1 MHVDQ
6 MRDELLVG
14 SKSRMGA
21 EMAVGREQSPRL
33 GGTFEITSNIRK
45 RSSTIHKPEQML
57 RQPESLAV
65 SRLHP
70 NLVRPQLRN
79 NLLTIMIL

>member
-21 EMAVGREQSPRL
+21 EMAVEGNGLHARE
-33 GGTFEITSNIRK
+33 EY
-45 RSSTIHKPEQML
+45 
-57 RQPESLAV
+57 
-65 SRLHP
+65 
-70 NLVRPQLRN
+70 
-79 NLLTIMIL
+79 LLSDMDLISKLQHSQKELSYTQT